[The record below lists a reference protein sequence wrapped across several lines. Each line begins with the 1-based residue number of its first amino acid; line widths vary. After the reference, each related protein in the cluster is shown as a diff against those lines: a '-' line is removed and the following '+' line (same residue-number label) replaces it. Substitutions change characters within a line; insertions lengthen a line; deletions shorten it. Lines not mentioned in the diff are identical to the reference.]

1 MIRITRGVT
10 KQRRYK
16 ALLSKTKGFQT
27 RGKNIYRI
35 GLPRFRKS
43 LSYAYRDR
51 RQRKRQFR
59 SFWIS
64 QLNSNSLS
72 TAGLPYSLL
81 IEGLKSGGLNF
92 NRKVLYD
99 LSKRLLNNPTL
110 PNSDLSN
117 LFNIIKLKLVRIAFT
132 SEFKKQLG
140 NTLYLSYFSLLEPLL
155 VQDKALVA
163 FNPWPFFNFSK
174 PVLVSKK
181 RVPVS
186 FLYLTSP
193 VLKPLN

>member
-16 ALLSKTKGFQT
+16 ALLAKTKGFQT

-35 GLPRFRKS
+35 GLPRFRKA

-64 QLNSNSLS
+64 QLNSNSLLA
-72 TAGLPYSLL
+72 AGLPYSLL
-81 IEGLKSGGLNF
+81 IEGLKTSGLNF

-99 LSKRLLNNPTL
+99 SSKKLLNNPTSQDTSL
-110 PNSDLSN
+110 AN
-117 LFNIIKLKLVRIAFT
+117 LFDVIKVKLVRGGFN
-132 SEFKKQLG
+132 SGFQKKAG
-140 NTLYLSYFSLLEPLL
+140 NSFYLFYFSILSALLFENKKS
-155 VQDKALVA
+155 VG
-163 FNPWPFFNFSK
+163 FNPWVFFNFSK
-174 PVLVSKK
+174 PVDVKK
-181 RVPVS
+181 KALPVS

-193 VLKPLN
+193 ALKQLN